1 MGTIGDIRN
10 NFQIAL
16 DKAVHEAK
24 QPTKKAVE
32 EFWLEGFKKFMNSKD
47 FAGVSSRISGTGEVL
62 RANFGAND
70 GTAETKIIE
79 FLKEVGGIDPSSYNI
94 EFKQQGIVSSD
105 FAGYTIIFNT
115 KVSDALG
122 KDYKKG
128 DFITI
133 TNRFKVNK
141 KGEQGVVGRKDLTPD
156 NLGITKNIYQSA
168 ESLFAVVSPAISNSS
183 LPENYKKCF
192 ITVTESIMNNSSN
205 KNKFKDFDAY
215 LAAGVHD
222 ISYSVDNNIF
232 EGIDP
237 ISIQHFQND
246 YGEILGGFMFF
257 NILQSYGVGLSY
269 PKSSNE
275 KLVDFY
281 FSGYSISSKGGKGGT
296 PSGDTIIQKIY
307 QAKQDSLIQAETTI
321 ESDFLTN
328 VVEQWVNPPK
338 LARSGTYDN
347 IMNLC
352 NVNIKDH
359 SNSGY
364 WLLCSESKLDP
375 SMLTQDA
382 VVSFLDTLYDSN
394 VDEFSNFISKLWD
407 LSKMQWNKA
416 KLNEMIKSYPTMG
429 KNKIGIVFYAL
440 MVEIAT
446 LLTNTYSNEL
456 SKFGRMV
463 TDVKQLYL
471 DVSVNKGTLTFKTIP
486 FKSANFQF
494 EQKGSM
500 PNPFNANMGIKVI
513 K

>member
-1 MGTIGDIRN
+1 MNTFGDIRN

-16 DKAVHEAK
+16 NKAIYEAK

-32 EFWLEGFKKFMNSKD
+32 EFWLEGYKNFMKSKD

-70 GTAETKIIE
+70 GTAEAKIIE
-79 FLKEVGGIDPSSYNI
+79 FLKVVGGIDRSSYSI

-105 FAGYTIIFNT
+105 FAGYTIIFNS
-115 KVSDALG
+115 KVSDSLG
-122 KDYKKG
+122 RDYKKG

-141 KGEQGVVGRKDLTPD
+141 KGERGVVGRKDLTPD
-156 NLGITKNIYQSA
+156 SLGITKNGYQSA
-168 ESLFAVVSPAISNSS
+168 ESLFAAVSPAITNSS

-192 ITVTESIMNNSSN
+192 ITVTESVMNNSAN

-222 ISYSVDNNIF
+222 ITYNIDASVF

-269 PKSSNE
+269 PSSSNE

-281 FSGYSISSKGGKGGT
+281 FGGYSVSSKGGKGGT
-296 PSGDTIIQKIY
+296 PSGDTIMQKIY
-307 QAKQDSLIQAETTI
+307 QAKRESLIQAETANET
-321 ESDFLTN
+321 DFLNN

-338 LARSGTYDN
+338 LARSTTFSN

-352 NVNIKDH
+352 NVNISDRN
-359 SNSGY
+359 NSGY
-364 WLLCSESKLDP
+364 WFLSAESKLDP
-375 SMLTQDA
+375 SLLTQDA
-382 VVSFLDTLYDSN
+382 VVNFLDNLYDSN
-394 VDEFSNFISKLWD
+394 VDEFSKFIAKVWD

-416 KLNEMIKSYPTMG
+416 KLDAMITEYPNMG
-429 KNKIGIVFYAL
+429 KNKVGIVFYAL
-440 MVEIAT
+440 MVEIAA
-446 LLTNTYSNEL
+446 LLTNKYSTEL

-463 TDVKQLYL
+463 TNVKQLYL

-486 FKSANFQF
+486 FKSANFEF

-500 PNPFNANMGIKVI
+500 PNPFNSNMGIKVI

>member
-1 MGTIGDIRN
+1 MGTLGDIRN
-10 NFQIAL
+10 NFQIAMN
-16 DKAVHEAK
+16 KVIYESK
-24 QPTKKAVE
+24 QPTKKAIE
-32 EFWLEGFKKFMNSKD
+32 AFWLDGFKDFMKSKD
-47 FAGVSSRISGTGEVL
+47 FASVSSRISGTGEVL

-79 FLKEVGGIDPSSYNI
+79 FLKEVGGIDPSSYSI

-156 NLGITKNIYQSA
+156 RLGITKNSYQSA
-168 ESLFAVVSPAISNSS
+168 ESLFAVVSPAITNSS

-192 ITVTESIMNNSSN
+192 ITVTESIINSSSN
-205 KNKFKDFDAY
+205 ENKFKDFEGY
-215 LAAGVHD
+215 LAAGVQD
-222 ISYSVDNNIF
+222 VVYKVDNNAF

-246 YGEILGGFMFF
+246 YGEILGGFMLF
-257 NILQSYGVGLSY
+257 NILQSYGAGLSY
-269 PKSSNE
+269 PTSSNE

-296 PSGDTIIQKIY
+296 PSGDTIMQKIHE
-307 QAKQDSLIQAETTI
+307 AKKDSLIQAETTA
-321 ESDFLTN
+321 ELDFLNN
-328 VVEQWVNPPK
+328 VVDKWVNPPT
-338 LARSGTYDN
+338 LARSGTYNN

-352 NVNIKDH
+352 NVNINDH
-359 SNSGY
+359 SDSGY
-364 WLLCSESKLDP
+364 WFLSSESGLDP
-375 SMLTQDA
+375 SKLTQDS
-382 VVSFLDTLYDSN
+382 VVSFLDNLYDSN
-394 VDEFSNFISKLWD
+394 VDEFSKFISKLWD

-416 KLNEMIKSYPTMG
+416 KLETMISEYPKMG

-440 MVEIAT
+440 MVEIAAI
-446 LLTNTYSNEL
+446 LTTKYSNEL

-486 FKSANFQF
+486 FKTANFEF

-500 PNPFNANMGIKVI
+500 PNPFNANMGIKII